1 MLIND
6 YLRDSNITKYQSI
19 KWGSVCFY
27 NRALMKADS
36 IVGRWICK
44 PLYSTGKFA
53 NWEDIY
59 FERAGYFDHYFDFRE
74 KGGDCYWEIGHYILE
89 DDIVHVYIESIKQND
104 ESKEW
109 DNKPTEILS
118 IPTEQFYKYSIQD
131 SYLTLD
137 LVKEIE
143 KLSYQKAFHVFKE
156 HKDAI
161 VIGSDTIVKINNE
174 ILGKPKN
181 YDEAKKMLQ
190 TLSNNTHEV
199 VTGVTILKGDKVET
213 FSSVAKVSFYPLTD
227 EEIDEY
233 IKTNEPMDKAGAYA
247 IQGIGAKFIKTID
260 GDFYTIMGLPVAE
273 LYHRIQKY
281 L

>member
-1 MLIND
+1 MKGMEKMSKVILASQSPRRKELLSLLNIEYTAIPADIEETINP
-6 YLRDSNITKYQSI
+6 N
-19 KWGSVCFY
+19 
-27 NRALMKADS
+27 N
-36 IVGRWICK
+36 
-44 PLYSTGKFA
+44 
-53 NWEDIY
+53 
-59 FERAGYFDHYFDFRE
+59 
-74 KGGDCYWEIGHYILE
+74 
-89 DDIVHVYIESIKQND
+89 
-104 ESKEW
+104 
-109 DNKPTEILS
+109 
-118 IPTEQFYKYSIQD
+118 
-131 SYLTLD
+131 D

-161 VIGSDTIVKINNE
+161 VIGSDTIVKMNNE